1 MYQPAHDYGSVHI
14 ADEVIGIIAG
24 LAATEIEGVKS
35 MTGGFGGGLAE
46 LLGKKNLSKG
56 VKLDVGEKEA
66 KIDLY
71 LVIEYGAVVHAVATK
86 VQENVKKAIE
96 GMTGLKV
103 VEVNAYIT
111 SIDTHLIKEEEREK
125 EAREKEAKEK
135 AKKEAKAKKKEKDKA
150 KSKGQEKE
158 KEKEQAQEQ
167 AKEQAKEQEQEQE
180 QAHDLEKDEV
190 EQEKKE
196 VNEGVQ
202 EKEEKEEE

>member
-167 AKEQAKEQEQEQE
+167 A
-180 QAHDLEKDEV
+180 HDLEKDEV

>member
-111 SIDTHLIKEEEREK
+111 SIDTHLIKEEEKEK

-135 AKKEAKAKKKEKDKA
+135 AKKEAKAKKKEKDKV
-150 KSKGQEKE
+150 KNR
-158 KEKEQAQEQ
+158 EQDQ
-167 AKEQAKEQEQEQE
+167 
-180 QAHDLEKDEV
+180 EKDEV
-190 EQEKKE
+190 DEERKE

-202 EKEEKEEE
+202 EKEETQEEKQEE